1 MRRIW
6 GRKDGRLL
14 LPSRWEEPAP
24 EAAGPVATREAP
36 ASFQGC
42 ALKGLVKK
50 SNRPEI
56 WLSLSSPRHAP
67 WHRAEGAQRKSRFF
81 LEGVLPFKPYGR
93 GAVSAQR
100 RHSLQMR
107 TKALCR
113 LTAALVC
120 STPASC
126 GPSSSP
132 TLNLENSFLSC
143 GPQCWVS

>member
-1 MRRIW
+1 MRTW
-6 GRKDGRLL
+6 GRKDCRLF

-24 EAAGPVATREAP
+24 EAAGPVATREAA

-42 ALKGLVKK
+42 VLKGLVKK
-50 SNRPEI
+50 SIGPEI
-56 WLSLSSPRHAP
+56 WLSLSSPWQAS

-81 LEGVLPFKPYGR
+81 LEGVLPFKPYGC
-93 GAVSAQR
+93 GTVSPQR
-100 RHSLQMR
+100 RRTLQMH

-113 LTAALVC
+113 LTAALIC
-120 STPASC
+120 SMPAYC